1 MKTAN
6 PRKISFLILFLVLLL
21 LVGRLFYPFLTVILW
36 SGLLY
41 VFLEPVHKKL
51 KGPEGIKGR
60 KTMRARLSALF
71 LSILGVII
79 ILIPLAFLAFETI
92 QQLADLLKS
101 SIRFVEDNIDKL
113 RIDSQS
119 QIGSAI
125 QSLLGDLYDVST
137 FDPMRELQSFLAS
150 GVNQLLKISTSL
162 IKNISKFVITICF
175 MIFTLYYLLM
185 DASSLGDT
193 FVSMMP
199 IAPQYTRLF
208 MRKLRE
214 TGRQL
219 VIGYFLVSL
228 FQGFMMFL
236 LSIIFGFKN
245 SLVLAVLTAISSF
258 VPLLGTTVVWG
269 PMGIYLAVNGQIIK
283 GIIFVACASVIV
295 ATLDNFIR
303 PIVLGEQVKIHPLL
317 LFFSITGGLAV
328 FGFNGLILGPIILIL
343 FIAAGDLYRALNEE
357 SEFSDKKSE
366 SES

>member
-1 MKTAN
+1 MKTTN
-6 PRKISFLILFLVLLL
+6 PRKISFLILFLALLL

-41 VFLEPVHKKL
+41 VFLEPINKRL
-51 KGPEGIKGR
+51 RGPNSIKGR
-60 KTMRARLSALF
+60 KTMRSRLSALF
-71 LSILGVII
+71 LSIFGVIV
-79 ILIPLAFLAFETI
+79 ILIPLAFLAFKTI
-92 QQLADLLKS
+92 QQLADLLKL
-101 SIRFVEDNIDKL
+101 SIHFVEENIDKL
-113 RIDSQS
+113 RIDPQN

-137 FDPMRELQSFLAS
+137 FDPLRELQSFLAS
-150 GVNQLLKISTSL
+150 GVNQLIKISTSL
-162 IKNISKFVITICF
+162 IMNISKFVVTICF
-175 MIFTLYYLLM
+175 MVFTLYYLLM

-208 MRKLRE
+208 MSKLRE

-228 FQGFMMFL
+228 FQGFMMFI

-245 SLVLAVLTAISSF
+245 NLVLAVLTAISSF
-258 VPLLGTTVVWG
+258 VPLLGTTVVWA
-269 PMGIYLAVNGQIIK
+269 PMGIYLAVNGQLVKAIV
-283 GIIFVACASVIV
+283 FVACASVIV

-303 PIVLGEQVKIHPLL
+303 PIVLGEQIKIHPLL

-328 FGFNGLILGPIILIL
+328 FGFNGLILGPVILIL
-343 FIAAGDLYRALNEE
+343 FVAAGDLYRALYEE
-357 SEFSDKKSE
+357 SELSDNKNEK
-366 SES
+366 

>member
-1 MKTAN
+1 MKTTN
-6 PRKISFLILFLVLLL
+6 PRKISFLILFLALLL

-41 VFLEPVHKKL
+41 VFLEPIHKRL
-51 KGPEGIKGR
+51 RGPNNIKSR
-60 KTMRARLSALF
+60 KTMRSRLSALF
-71 LSILGVII
+71 LSIFGVIV
-79 ILIPLAFLAFETI
+79 ILIPLAFLAFKTI
-92 QQLADLLKS
+92 QQLADLLKL
-101 SIRFVEDNIDKL
+101 SIHFVEENIDKL
-113 RIDSQS
+113 RIDPQN

-137 FDPMRELQSFLAS
+137 FDPLRELQSFLAS
-150 GVNQLLKISTSL
+150 GVNQLIKISTSL
-162 IKNISKFVITICF
+162 IMNISKFVVTICF
-175 MIFTLYYLLM
+175 MVFTLYYLLM

-208 MRKLRE
+208 MSKLRE

-228 FQGFMMFL
+228 FQGFMMFI

-245 SLVLAVLTAISSF
+245 NLVLAVLTAISSF
-258 VPLLGTTVVWG
+258 VPLLGTTVVWA
-269 PMGIYLAVNGQIIK
+269 PMGIYLAVNGQLVKAIV
-283 GIIFVACASVIV
+283 FVACASVIV

-303 PIVLGEQVKIHPLL
+303 PIVLGEQIKIHPLL

-328 FGFNGLILGPIILIL
+328 FGFNGLILGPVILIL
-343 FIAAGDLYRALNEE
+343 FVAAGDLYMALNEE
-357 SEFSDKKSE
+357 SELSDNKNEK
-366 SES
+366 

>member
-1 MKTAN
+1 MKTTN
-6 PRKISFLILFLVLLL
+6 PRKISFLILFLALLL

-41 VFLEPVHKKL
+41 VFLEPIHKRL
-51 KGPEGIKGR
+51 RGPNSIKGR
-60 KTMRARLSALF
+60 KTMRSRLSALF
-71 LSILGVII
+71 LSIFGVIV
-79 ILIPLAFLAFETI
+79 ILIPLAFLAFKTI
-92 QQLADLLKS
+92 QQLADLLKL
-101 SIRFVEDNIDKL
+101 SIHFVEENIDKL
-113 RIDSQS
+113 RIDPQN

-137 FDPMRELQSFLAS
+137 FDPLRELQSFLAS
-150 GVNQLLKISTSL
+150 GVNQLIKISTSL
-162 IKNISKFVITICF
+162 IMNISKFVVTICF
-175 MIFTLYYLLM
+175 MVFTLYYLLM

-208 MRKLRE
+208 MSKLRE

-228 FQGFMMFL
+228 FQGFMMFI

-245 SLVLAVLTAISSF
+245 NLVLAVLTAISSF
-258 VPLLGTTVVWG
+258 VPLLGTTVVWA
-269 PMGIYLAVNGQIIK
+269 PMGIYLAVNGQLVKAIV
-283 GIIFVACASVIV
+283 FVACASVIV

-303 PIVLGEQVKIHPLL
+303 PIVLGEQIKIHPLL

-328 FGFNGLILGPIILIL
+328 FGFNGLILGPVILIL
-343 FIAAGDLYRALNEE
+343 FVAAGDLYRALYEE
-357 SEFSDKKSE
+357 SELSDNKNEK
-366 SES
+366 